1 MTLSDRMKRVLKIT
15 GFVVV
20 VSPLVF
26 WLLVTLVVPG
36 VIRDQARVFGEKIG
50 YQIELGDVELAPL
63 LLRVRIHDLRLAP
76 EGSNAADALCTLK
89 QLEVDAR
96 FLPLLIGRVSLERI
110 GLDEPTVLL
119 ARDASTGRSKTP
131 TAWNWQSFAERVQK
145 FAASEPPA
153 KPEDHATLP
162 ISVDEFTINGGRVAL
177 RDGQARLAYDL
188 GPFSLNLSDITN
200 QDDTGH
206 VGGSSLSS
214 KYVLNLGSVKVPLPP
229 VPDVPDRQLV
239 FNKVTAAGSLM
250 TDSESA
256 LRAALDLGLDEGSI
270 RSTWQMA
277 GSGRNE
283 GALSGK
289 IDLSQLAVKPW
300 LALAPSYQRL
310 ESPTG
315 VINGAFELKQDA
327 EALTLDGNLKI
338 DQLDIRLSGA
348 KEPLLAWA
356 TTSLSKFHLLIP
368 RAEGKAGQLSMN
380 EILVDNPKIRFI
392 MDAQRQSNF
401 RSLFSKPE
409 PVVKTNTAM
418 TAKAGENGQG
428 GQNAV
433 LDKTA
438 DATKATK
445 TVPTVPPV
453 AKVPPSSTPGFRY
466 EIRSVRLKNGSMFF
480 ADESIKPMFRVDVTD
495 LNGSVQG
502 ISNEPGR
509 NATLVLN
516 GRAARTGSLR
526 TRGQLAFADPR
537 QNNDVSLIFRNIPLN
552 TTNPY
557 AMTFAGYTIDDGRI
571 DVDLR
576 YVTKEGQ
583 LQGKNRFVIKKIKLG
598 EPVPDYQGT
607 RLPLGLAI
615 ALLEDSDGMIDVNI
629 PVKGN
634 VNEPEFSVG
643 HLVWQAVKTVLAN
656 VVTAPFRALGALL
669 GIENLDAIGFVPGES
684 ALPLEDEEQ
693 LTKIAELL
701 AKRPKSKLVIHGTY
715 DPSVDGA
722 ELARAMADK
731 AILEASGIKVVAG
744 EPLPLPNLTDP
755 KVKSGLKSA
764 YGSQV
769 GRIKLGQ
776 RLLTLPDNTER
787 DNQLRQELIASYKI
801 GDEQLKQLA
810 AQRAEAVKAK
820 LLSVDQALAERI
832 SIGDPE
838 TVSADESRIPLR
850 VQIEAGS

>member
-1 MTLSDRMKRVLKIT
+1 MPVRRGLKI
-15 GFVVV
+15 GGIVLVAI
-20 VSPLVF
+20 PLLF
-26 WLLVTLVVPG
+26 WGLVTLIVPG
-36 VIRDQARVFGEKIG
+36 MMRDQAKAFGEQIG
-50 YQIELGDVELAPL
+50 YRIELGEVELTPL
-63 LLRVRIHDLRLAP
+63 LLRARVHDVRLAP
-76 EGSNAADALCTLK
+76 VNASADRADSDALFTLK

-96 FLPLLIGRVSLERI
+96 FLPLLIGRLNVQRI
-110 GLDEPTVLL
+110 VLDEPTVLL
-119 ARDASTGRSKTP
+119 ARGAASGRQKTP
-131 TAWNWQSFAERVQK
+131 TSWNWQTLVERVQK
-145 FAASEPPA
+145 LDADAPPA
-153 KPEDHATLP
+153 KPDEHHSIRINA
-162 ISVDEFTINGGRVAL
+162 DEFTINAGRVL
-177 RDGQARLAYDL
+177 VQDGQSKVSYEL
-188 GPFSLNLSDITN
+188 GPFSLRLRDISN

-214 KYVLNLGSVKVPLPP
+214 QYALNLGSVKVPLPH
-229 VPDVPDRQLV
+229 VDGVPDRQLV
-239 FNKVTAAGSLM
+239 FDKVTASGSM
-250 TDSESA
+250 IENSESV
-256 LRAALDLGLDEGSI
+256 LRAGLDLGLDAGTI
-270 RSTWQMA
+270 QSTWQMA
-277 GSGRNE
+277 ANGTLN
-283 GALSGK
+283 GK
-289 IDLSQLAVKPW
+289 IDIENLAVKPW
-300 LALAPSYQRL
+300 LSLAPSYQPL
-310 ESPTG
+310 DSPSG
-315 VINGAFELKQDA
+315 VIGGAFEVKQDT
-327 EALTLDGNLKI
+327 EALSVDGDIKV
-338 DQLDIRLSGA
+338 DQLDIRVSGA
-348 KEPLLAWA
+348 KDPLLAW
-356 TTSLSKFHLLIP
+356 TNTSLSKLHLSLP
-368 RAEGKAGQLSMN
+368 RAEGKSGLLTMN
-380 EILVDNPKIRFI
+380 EVLVNSPKIRFVI
-392 MDAQRQSNF
+392 DAQRQSNF

-409 PVVKTNTAM
+409 PTPSANAALVATSATAQPQPVTM
-418 TAKAGENGQG
+418 PPKP
-428 GQNAV
+428 AV
-433 LDKTA
+433 A
-438 DATKATK
+438 QA
-445 TVPTVPPV
+445 
-453 AKVPPSSTPGFRY
+453 PGFRY
-466 EIRSVRLKNGSMFF
+466 DIRSVRLKNGAMFF
-480 ADESIKPMFRVDVTD
+480 GDESIKPAFHVDVTD
-495 LNGSVQG
+495 LNGSLQG
-502 ISNEPGR
+502 ISNEPRR

-526 TRGQLAFADPR
+526 ARGQLAFADPR

-557 AMTFAGYTIDDGRI
+557 AMTFAGYPIEDGRI

-576 YVTKEGQ
+576 YVTKDGE

-643 HLVWQAVKTVLAN
+643 HLVWQAVKTVLTN

-715 DPSVDGA
+715 DPSVDAA

-731 AILEASGIKVVAG
+731 AILEASGIKVVPG

-776 RLLTLPDNTER
+776 RLLSLPDNADR
-787 DNQLRQELIASYKI
+787 DNQLRQELIASNKI
-801 GDEQLKQLA
+801 SDEQLKQLA

-820 LLSVDQALAERI
+820 LLSVDKNLSDRI

-850 VQIEAGS
+850 VQIESGS